1 MTPIKLF
8 CGFDER
14 EALGYA
20 VFCHSVIRRASRPVE
35 FIPLASM
42 GLPEGTNAFTVSRF
56 LVPWLCDFKGHAI
69 FCDAS
74 DMLMQGDIAELD
86 SLFNPDYA
94 VQVVQHP
101 DYRTRHKTKY
111 RGTSMECPNSD
122 YPRKNWASV
131 MLVNCEH
138 KIWEKYNP
146 TMLSMVGALSLLQFS
161 PLWFMGEPSPIGELP
176 AEWNC
181 LVDEGQPAGKLLHW
195 TAGIPGFQAYSGAPF
210 AELWHHER
218 RLLETVG

>member
-131 MLVNCEH
+131 MLINCEH
-138 KIWEKYNP
+138 PDWYGCSP
-146 TMLSMVGALSLLQFS
+146 DSLRDSNIGNLLRFS
-161 PLWFMGEPSPIGELP
+161 FTEAIGDLP
-176 AEWNC
+176 PEWNC

>member
-94 VQVVQHP
+94 VQAV
-101 DYRTRHKTKY
+101 
-111 RGTSMECPNSD
+111 
-122 YPRKNWASV
+122 A
-131 MLVNCEH
+131 
-138 KIWEKYNP
+138 
-146 TMLSMVGALSLLQFS
+146 GACGQSLQS
-161 PLWFMGEPSPIGELP
+161 P
-176 AEWNC
+176 
-181 LVDEGQPAGKLLHW
+181 
-195 TAGIPGFQAYSGAPF
+195 
-210 AELWHHER
+210 
-218 RLLETVG
+218 

>member
-1 MTPIKLF
+1 MIKLF

-56 LVPWLCDFKGHAI
+56 LVPWLCGFKGHAI

-74 DMLMQGDIAELD
+74 DMLMHGDIAELD

-94 VQVVQHP
+94 VQVVKHP

-131 MLVNCEH
+131 MIFHNAHRAWADLTPEV
-138 KIWEKYNP
+138 
-146 TMLSMVGALSLLQFS
+146 LSDCKPVDLLKLEQF
-161 PLWFMGEPSPIGELP
+161 PGEIGELP
-176 AEWNC
+176 PEWNS

-195 TAGIPGFQAYSGAPF
+195 TAGIPGFPAYADAPF

>member
-1 MTPIKLF
+1 MPQPIKLF

-14 EALGYA
+14 EAIGYA

-74 DMLMQGDIAELD
+74 DMLMDGDIAELD
-86 SLFNPDYA
+86 SLFNPEFA
-94 VQVVQHP
+94 VQAVKHP
-101 DYRTRHKTKY
+101 DYKTRHKTKY

-131 MLVNCEH
+131 MLINCEH
-138 KIWEKYNP
+138 PDWSFASPAFLREM
-146 TMLSMVGALSLLQFS
+146 TCVELLSFCWTRSL
-161 PLWFMGEPSPIGELP
+161 GELP

>member
-1 MTPIKLF
+1 MIKIF

-20 VFCHSVIRRASRPVE
+20 VFCHSVIRRATQPVE
-35 FIPLASM
+35 FIPLSSM

-56 LVPWLCDFKGHAI
+56 LVPWLCGFKGHAI

-94 VQVVQHP
+94 VQVVKHP

-131 MLVNCEH
+131 MLINCEH
-138 KIWEKYNP
+138 PDWQFATPEYLEAAPLKW
-146 TMLSMVGALSLLQFS
+146 LLQFG
-161 PLWFMGEPSPIGELP
+161 FTDEVGEVPPD
-176 AEWNC
+176 WNR
-181 LVDEGQPAGKLLHW
+181 LVDEGQPEGNIVHW
-195 TAGIPGFQAYSGAPF
+195 TAGIPGFPAYADAPF

>member
-1 MTPIKLF
+1 MTETVRLF
-8 CGFDER
+8 GGWDHR
-14 EALGYA
+14 EAIGYA
-20 VFCHSVIRRASRPVE
+20 VFCHSVIRQSSRPVS
-35 FIPLASM
+35 FIPLCAM
-42 GLPEGTNAFTVSRF
+42 GLPEGSNSFTISRF
-56 LVPWLCDFKGHAI
+56 LVPWLTGFKGHAI

-74 DMLMQGDIAELD
+74 DMLVMGDIAELD
-86 SLFNPDYA
+86 SLFDPSFA

-101 DYRTRHKTKY
+101 TYRTQHKTKY

-138 KIWEKYNP
+138 PDWRQMTPEFLDTAKAGYL
-146 TMLSMVGALSLLQFS
+146 LSFEWTDAV
-161 PLWFMGEPSPIGELP
+161 GELP

-195 TAGIPGFQAYSGAPF
+195 TAGIAAFDYYKDAPY
-210 AELWHHER
+210 ADLWHHER
-218 RLLETVG
+218 RNLDRVG

>member
-1 MTPIKLF
+1 MPQPIKLF

-14 EALGYA
+14 EAIGYA
-20 VFCHSVIRRASRPVE
+20 VFCHSVIRRASRPIE

-42 GLPEGTNAFTVSRF
+42 GLPEGSNAFTVSRF

-74 DMLMQGDIAELD
+74 DMLMDGDIAELD
-86 SLFNPDYA
+86 SLFNPEFA
-94 VQVVQHP
+94 VQVVKHP
-101 DYRTRHKTKY
+101 DYKTRHKTKY

-131 MLVNCEH
+131 MLINCEH
-138 KIWEKYNP
+138 PDWVAATPEILARVSPAE
-146 TMLSMVGALSLLQFS
+146 MLGLLWTDS
-161 PLWFMGEPSPIGELP
+161 IGELP

>member
-1 MTPIKLF
+1 MIKLF

-20 VFCHSVIRRASRPVE
+20 VFCHSVIRRATRPVE

-56 LVPWLCDFKGHAI
+56 LVPWLCGFKGHAI

-74 DMLMQGDIAELD
+74 DMLMLGDIAELD

-94 VQVVQHP
+94 VQVVKHP

-131 MLVNCEH
+131 MIFHNAHRAWADLTPEVLRDC
-138 KIWEKYNP
+138 KP
-146 TMLSMVGALSLLQFS
+146 VDLLKLEQF
-161 PLWFMGEPSPIGELP
+161 PGEIGELP
-176 AEWNC
+176 PEWNC
-181 LVDEGQPAGKLLHW
+181 LVDEGQPAGKVLHW
-195 TAGIPGFQAYSGAPF
+195 TAGIPGFPAYADAPF

>member
-1 MTPIKLF
+1 MIKLF

-94 VQVVQHP
+94 VQVVKHP

-131 MLVNCEH
+131 MLINCEH
-138 KIWEKYNP
+138 P
-146 TMLSMVGALSLLQFS
+146 TWSYFTPDYLQC
-161 PLWFMGEPSPIGELP
+161 SPISRQLGFLWTDSVGELP
-176 AEWNC
+176 PEWNS
-181 LVDEGQPAGKLLHW
+181 LVDEGHPPGKLLHW
-195 TAGIPGFQAYSGAPF
+195 TAGIPGFPAYADAPF

>member
-14 EALGYA
+14 EAIGYA

-42 GLPEGTNAFTVSRF
+42 GLPEGSNAFTVSRF

-74 DMLMQGDIAELD
+74 DMLMDADISELD
-86 SLFNPDYA
+86 SLFNPEFA
-94 VQVVQHP
+94 VQVVKHP
-101 DYRTRHKTKY
+101 DYKTRHKTKY

-131 MLVNCEH
+131 MLINCEH
-138 KIWEKYNP
+138 RAWIDATP
-146 TMLSMVGALSLLQFS
+146 TLLATHGILSELQ
-161 PLWFMGEPSPIGELP
+161 LRACQDNEIGDLP
-176 AEWNC
+176 PEWNC